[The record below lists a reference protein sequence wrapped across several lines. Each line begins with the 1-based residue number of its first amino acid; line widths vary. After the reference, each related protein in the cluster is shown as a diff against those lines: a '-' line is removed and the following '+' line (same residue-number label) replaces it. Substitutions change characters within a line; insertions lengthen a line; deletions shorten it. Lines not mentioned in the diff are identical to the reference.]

1 MSNSAPD
8 PLDPDAP
15 EADVLEQRR
24 AVWENEADRPRDT
37 PAEANEAD
45 VSDQNLDVDDDDED
59 YPRDEQ

>member
-1 MSNSAPD
+1 MSNSVPD

-24 AVWENEADRPRDT
+24 TAAWEDEADRRRDT

-45 VSDQNLDVDDDDED
+45 VAEQNLGVDDDDEE
-59 YPRDEQ
+59 YPREE

>member
-24 AVWENEADRPRDT
+24 AAVWEDEADRRRGI

-45 VSDQNLDVDDDDED
+45 VAEQNLDVDDDDDE
-59 YPRDEQ
+59 YPRDG